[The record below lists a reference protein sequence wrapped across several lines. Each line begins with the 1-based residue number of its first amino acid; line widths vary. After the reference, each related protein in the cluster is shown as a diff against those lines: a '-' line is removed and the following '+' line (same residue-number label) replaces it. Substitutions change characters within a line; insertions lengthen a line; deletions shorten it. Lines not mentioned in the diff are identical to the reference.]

1 MNDASELAGFLMS
14 PKAGRG
20 DWIPDSFKKVFVNDR
35 GVDLATCHVFSK
47 ILYWHALS
55 RKGKKKFKG
64 EKLSLSVR
72 DLSEQI
78 KITESQARKAIGKLE
93 HRHQVIRRERMGRR
107 TLISLD
113 MEKIQE
119 LFSPFLEDSSED
131 SEEGSRLRLN
141 SNETPLVCA
150 RTQTYIHKEGI
161 NYSPE
166 EEKEAFDVH
175 SEEFFVE
182 SCNSIVRCVEQRT
195 RSGDTT
201 SDMHDF
207 LLNPNHSIEQHPA
220 FARFWYL
227 HVHCPDEVADLPTR
241 EIEDQ
246 LHLECVDDPSLV
258 LMMEKHCPGFDVGY
272 REKSCKNS
280 LQLA

>member
-1 MNDASELAGFLMS
+1 LAGFLKS

-20 DWIPDSFKKVFVNDR
+20 DWIPDSFKKVFVKDR
-35 GVDLATCHVFSK
+35 GVDLIACHVFSK
-47 ILYWHALS
+47 ILFWHTLS
-55 RKGKKKFKG
+55 PNGKKRFKG

-78 KITESQARKAIGKLE
+78 KITESQARNAIEKLE
-93 HRHQVIRRERMGRR
+93 HRHQVIRRERVGRR

-113 MEKIQE
+113 VEKIQE

-150 RTQTYIHKEGI
+150 RTQTYIHKEEGI

-166 EEKEAFDVH
+166 EEKETSDEH

-182 SCNSIVRCVEQRT
+182 SCNSIICCVEQRT

-220 FARFWYL
+220 FARVWYL

-246 LHLECVDDPSLV
+246 LRRECSDDPSLV
-258 LMMEKHCPGFDVGY
+258 RMMKKHCPGFEED
-272 REKSCKNS
+272 S
-280 LQLA
+280 